1 MSEGIKQPDPVNIVT
16 ENEDEIDLLELAK
29 TIWKGK
35 KLIIWIVVIFTLATA
50 AYSLTMT
57 NIYTAKAVLKPVS
70 SKESSGGR
78 LASLA
83 SQFGG
88 MASLAGIAM
97 PGAASS
103 TELVSLL
110 KSNVLKKNIIER
122 YDLLPV
128 LFPKQWDKEKKT
140 WKKKDS
146 GFSLNPLVL
155 ISKIKPAQSAADKK
169 EPGVP
174 DMWDGIRALDAKV
187 KIEYNLKED
196 IITIAVNFRD
206 PDMAARIAN
215 YYIITLNDYMSSE
228 ARRTANINKE
238 YLEKQ
243 LRETNDNII
252 QQKIYNLIADKIET
266 TMMAEVK
273 ENFAFKVLDP
283 PMSPDMKSKPKRGL
297 KVITAFIMSLFLGG
311 FVVLFREY
319 LKNVKAQST
328 GGHHAE

>member
-1 MSEGIKQPDPVNIVT
+1 
-16 ENEDEIDLLELAK
+16 
-29 TIWKGK
+29 
-35 KLIIWIVVIFTLATA
+35 
-50 AYSLTMT
+50 
-57 NIYTAKAVLKPVS
+57 
-70 SKESSGGR
+70 
-78 LASLA
+78 
-83 SQFGG
+83 
-88 MASLAGIAM
+88 
-97 PGAASS
+97 
-103 TELVSLL
+103 
-110 KSNVLKKNIIER
+110 
-122 YDLLPV
+122 
-128 LFPKQWDKEKKT
+128 
-140 WKKKDS
+140 
-146 GFSLNPLVL
+146 VL

-243 LRETNDNII
+243 LRVTNDNII

-283 PMSPDMKSKPKRGL
+283 PMAPDMKSKPKRGL
-297 KVITAFIMSLFLGG
+297 MVITAFIMSLFLGV